1 MLANVQGM
9 AVGLGLIAAIGAQNA
24 FVLKQGL
31 KGQHIFWICVC
42 CAVSD
47 SILIMAGVF
56 GLGDVV
62 QQHPQVLTVIKYLGI
77 AFLFLY
83 GSQHFYQAWCG
94 QKSMQLADIEQPTL
108 KALLLLCLALTWLNP
123 HVYLDTVLLL
133 GSISSQFGAGQLDFM
148 WGAITASWLFFFALG
163 YGAKWLLPLFQSPSA
178 WQILD
183 CIIALMMWSIAWSL
197 LTLV

>member
-1 MLANVQGM
+1 MWAYVQGM
-9 AVGLGLIAAIGAQNA
+9 AIGLGLIAAIGAQNA

-42 CAVSD
+42 CALSD

-56 GLGDVV
+56 GLGDMV
-62 QQHPQVLTVIKYLGI
+62 QQHPQVLTMIKYLGI
-77 AFLFLY
+77 AFLCLY
-83 GSQHFYQAWCG
+83 GLQHLYQAWRE
-94 QKSMQLADIEQPTL
+94 QKSIQLAAAEQPTL
-108 KALLLLCLALTWLNP
+108 KALLVLCLALTWLNP

-133 GSISSQFGAGQLDFM
+133 GAIASQFGADQLYFM
-148 WGAITASWLFFFALG
+148 CGAITASWLFFFALG
-163 YGAKWLLPLFQSPSA
+163 YGAKWLLPLFQSPRA

-197 LTLV
+197 LQLS